1 MTRKDHDNSLYRDI
15 IIAAGKL
22 RESLEIQAGCSYS
35 NSADFAYG
43 EAS

>member
-1 MTRKDHDNSLYRDI
+1 MTKKDHDKSLYRDA

-22 RESLEIQAGCSYS
+22 RESLEVQTGCSYS
-35 NSADFAYG
+35 KSADFAYG